1 MYAKSDV
8 NIWIYE
14 QIHSHDPALDPN
26 PPLNLNPHRNPGPGT
41 RRNINFTPDV
51 NPCANQNY
59 NFNPTRNPNPDPD
72 RNPAATPDPNP
83 DNSTA
88 DCTHLYPRQDL
99 NPSCNITPELDH
111 CPTRN
116 SYPYQNHAGDP
127 VPNPDHN
134 STPNCTQD
142 LYPGQDLN

>member
-1 MYAKSDV
+1 MLKVTSTSGFTNKFTAMTPHWTPTHPSTPTGTLV
-8 NIWIYE
+8 
-14 QIHSHDPALDPN
+14 PAPA
-26 PPLNLNPHRNPGPGT
+26 GT
-41 RRNINFTPDV
+41 LISPRTLTPV
-51 NPCANQNY
+51 
-59 NFNPTRNPNPDPD
+59 PTKIIILTLPRNPNPYPD

-127 VPNPDHN
+127 VPNPCHN

-142 LYPGQDLN
+142 LYPGRDLN